1 MTDVIDTYAVT
12 ADELRTLIA
21 STGLSQAF
29 ARDVAGRDPLTMRRW
44 LAGETI
50 PDATVDWLERLRS
63 VVATDATVAVD
74 VSR

>member
-1 MTDVIDTYAVT
+1 MT
-12 ADELRTLIA
+12 ADELRALIA
-21 STGLSQAF
+21 ASGLSQQAF
-29 ARDVAGRDPLTMRRW
+29 ARDVAGRDPRTMRRW